1 MCDDIYLKDL
11 ARGIPKDIEVMWTG
25 PKIISKRLAPPD
37 LQTVNRILGH
47 KTILWDNLYAN
58 DYCPGKIFLGPFL
71 NRPASVR
78 STSAGLL
85 LNPTGLYQTD
95 LFLLDLLGGFLKGK
109 SPQETWK
116 HVVSAHKI
124 PAEFLKI
131 ASLLSSPFEAT
142 IPPAKS
148 IDTLRKALKPLIWE
162 WKSPLQLELYPYLY
176 TLDADLR
183 LLSVGKDKPDTTW
196 IRKKYSPIISKI
208 LNQHLETGG

>member
-1 MCDDIYLKDL
+1 MTTY
-11 ARGIPKDIEVMWTG
+11 
-25 PKIISKRLAPPD
+25 
-37 LQTVNRILGH
+37 
-47 KTILWDNLYAN
+47 
-58 DYCPGKIFLGPFL
+58 
-71 NRPASVR
+71 
-78 STSAGLL
+78 
-85 LNPTGLYQTD
+85 